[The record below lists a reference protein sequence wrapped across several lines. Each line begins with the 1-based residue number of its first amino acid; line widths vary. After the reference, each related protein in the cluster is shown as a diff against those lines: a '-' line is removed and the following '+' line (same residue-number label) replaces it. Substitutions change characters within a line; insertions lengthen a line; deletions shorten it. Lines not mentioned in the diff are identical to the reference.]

1 MTSAEKDAI
10 MKAAAGL
17 VSTAAY
23 IELAKL
29 LAGVRE

>member
-1 MTSAEKDAI
+1 MTEDEKNAI
-10 MKAAAGL
+10 MRAASKI

-29 LAGVRE
+29 LAGVDE

>member
-1 MTSAEKDAI
+1 MTDDEKNAI
-10 MKAAAGL
+10 MKAASPV

-29 LAGVRE
+29 LAGASE

>member
-1 MTSAEKDAI
+1 MTEDEKNAI
-10 MKAAAGL
+10 MRAASSL

-29 LAGVRE
+29 LAEVKE

>member
-1 MTSAEKDAI
+1 MTDDEKNAI
-10 MKAAAGL
+10 MKAASSV

-29 LAGVRE
+29 LAGVKA